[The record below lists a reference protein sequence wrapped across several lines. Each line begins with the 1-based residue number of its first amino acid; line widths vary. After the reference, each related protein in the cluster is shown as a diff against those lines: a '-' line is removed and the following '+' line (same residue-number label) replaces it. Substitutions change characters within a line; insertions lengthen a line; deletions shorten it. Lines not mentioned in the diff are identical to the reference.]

1 MRWVPFTAF
10 IKITPSLANGKRFE
24 IIRSAQKLAIRL
36 LEEIPNFDGGLM
48 QLADPGGSQQN
59 SLGNASSISSMA
71 KGTAYKPGFGQSP
84 PQLTISGFYQSE
96 EPNKPTQTET
106 MRFSG
111 NEIYNGPASHLNEVL
126 PINTVASEVLDIL
139 NILRDSC
146 DAAFPASSPYSVF
159 RLEYN
164 GIVYGDRG
172 ITFPN

>member
-1 MRWVPFTAF
+1 
-10 IKITPSLANGKRFE
+10 
-24 IIRSAQKLAIRL
+24 
-36 LEEIPNFDGGLM
+36 
-48 QLADPGGSQQN
+48 
-59 SLGNASSISSMA
+59 MA

>member
-24 IIRSAQKLAIRL
+24 IIRSAQKLAISL
-36 LEEIPNFDGGLM
+36 LEQIPNFDGGLM

-59 SLGNASSISSMA
+59 SLGNSSSISSMA
-71 KGTAYKPGFGQSP
+71 KGTAYKPQFGQSP
-84 PQLTISGFYQSE
+84 PQLTISGFYKSE
-96 EPNKPTQTET
+96 APNKYTQTET

-111 NEIYNGPASHLNEVL
+111 NEKYSGPASYLNEVL
-126 PINTVASEVLDIL
+126 PTDVVASEVLDIL

-164 GIVYGDRG
+164 GLVYGDRG
-172 ITFPN
+172 ITFPK